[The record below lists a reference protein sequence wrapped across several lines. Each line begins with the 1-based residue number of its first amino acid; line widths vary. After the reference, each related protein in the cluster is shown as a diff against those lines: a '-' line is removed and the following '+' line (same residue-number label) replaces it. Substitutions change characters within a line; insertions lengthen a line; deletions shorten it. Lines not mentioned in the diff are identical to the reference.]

1 MSAWGK
7 LILAGG
13 LFAFFAV
20 THGHPSL
27 LSHATLDSAAAV
39 PAGGS
44 YTPYTW
50 ATTFLAAIPEPVTGC
65 NIGFVQAW
73 ERAEGG
79 NWENA
84 AVANPLDTT
93 EREPGSWSM
102 NSVGVQAYPSWQEG
116 LQATVTTIRNGNY
129 QGILSALAAGDDPQ
143 GAADAVASS
152 PWGTGSFQASCD

>member
-1 MSAWGK
+1 MSARGK

-20 THGHPSL
+20 THGDPSL
-27 LSHATLDSAAAV
+27 ISHATLDSAAAV

-44 YTPYTW
+44 YTPYSW

-65 NIGFVQAW
+65 NIGFVTAW
-73 ERAEGG
+73 EAAEGG
-79 NWENA
+79 NWNNA
-84 AVANPLDTT
+84 ARYNPINTT

-116 LQATVTTIRNGNY
+116 MQATVTTIRNGNY
-129 QGILSALAAGDDPQ
+129 QGILDALAAGDSAQ
-143 GAADAVASS
+143 AAANAVGAS
-152 PWGTGSFQASCD
+152 PWGTGYFTAHCD